1 MLNWG
6 PVVVPAGQLFVMGDN
21 RPDSYDS
28 RFWGTLPADQ
38 IVGRPL
44 SLYFSIDLPA
54 IAYSLG
60 SHRDVPLGSAARL
73 GLASGPHRHCAAESR
88 CSADCR

>member
-54 IAYSLG
+54 MHIRWDRIGTSPWVVQP
-60 SHRDVPLGSAARL
+60 D
-73 GLASGPHRHCAAESR
+73 
-88 CSADCR
+88 